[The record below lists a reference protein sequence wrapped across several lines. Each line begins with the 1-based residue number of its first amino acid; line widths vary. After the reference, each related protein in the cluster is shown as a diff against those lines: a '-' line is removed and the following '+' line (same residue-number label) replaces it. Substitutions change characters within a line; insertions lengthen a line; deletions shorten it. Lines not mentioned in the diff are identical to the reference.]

1 VCYNMHTQ
9 RVLLSL
15 RMSSSRAAQK
25 VTAPELAQFICSCNA
40 LDAHAL
46 AKTTGCMR
54 SRLSLL
60 RFPLRDLEIAI
71 DLQDFVANS
80 YWSAYLSLF

>member
-40 LDAHAL
+40 LDAARKNNWLHAL
-46 AKTTGCMR
+46 
-54 SRLSLL
+54 
-60 RFPLRDLEIAI
+60 EIKLI
-71 DLQDFVANS
+71 KIS
-80 YWSAYLSLF
+80 TP